1 MRTWSVSGT
10 AFALCTRSS
19 SLSMRT
25 STSMSRRILLLRADG
40 SAGPTAREELGEAT
54 RDGLGDELVHLAAE
68 RGDLLHAA
76 RRHEAVL
83 RAGHDV
89 DGLDVRREGPV
100 QVVHLELP
108 LEVRDHAQALH
119 DHLRVPLARE
129 VDDELGEA
137 VDLDVLAARERLL
150 EERDPLVEREH
161 RLLVLRS

>member
-1 MRTWSVSGT
+1 MRTWSVRGT

-119 DHLRVPLARE
+119 HRPGAPAPRE
-129 VDDELGEA
+129 LDDELRED
-137 VDLDVLAARERLL
+137 VDLDVRRLREGTAQEL
-150 EERDPLVEREH
+150 D
-161 RLLVLRS
+161 